1 MQPRSSAVVAA
12 ALGALLAGG
21 PGCSGSG
28 DDGPDPGDGSS
39 VESQTLMLTVG
50 PSGLSDPVGFV
61 VPTDALSLH
70 LTARAPGATGKLAFE
85 LSQDGQLRVS
95 YQTPATADD
104 ALLSVLDELAWGTP
118 ASTASL
124 ARSPAGSWEVKL
136 RHLGGALPAPVP
148 VLAVW
153 RRAGPPER
161 GAPRGRL
168 TVSLVLVGLDGSGG
182 GAAAEAAARR
192 ALDGAAELLDV
203 PIDVAAVLRVDGAAA
218 APFATVDVSGGA
230 DAAGLR
236 ALFAQP
242 LGLPA
247 LGTLPL
253 FVVPRLTE
261 TTPTGGLDVFGSS
274 GGIPIPIASGGAHGG
289 VAVSAAALALDR
301 RTGTIAI
308 AHELG
313 HALGLLHTSE
323 PSGRAHDH
331 LTSTPEC
338 TSARDR
344 DGSGTVLPEECS
356 GAGAENL
363 MFWALGSAT
372 PTLTSE
378 QNAILNRSPLLVKW
392 PN

>member
-1 MQPRSSAVVAA
+1 MTRMQPRSSAVVAA
-12 ALGALLAGG
+12 ALGALLAGC
-21 PGCSGSG
+21 PGCG
-28 DDGPDPGDGSS
+28 DDAVDPGDGSS
-39 VESQTLMLTVG
+39 VESQTLLLTVG
-50 PSGLSDPVGFV
+50 ASGLSDPVSFV
-61 VPTDALSLH
+61 VPPDALSLH

-104 ALLSVLDELAWGTP
+104 ALLSVHDELAWGTP
-118 ASTASL
+118 ASTAGL
-124 ARSPAGSWEVKL
+124 ARSPGGSWEVKL

-161 GAPRGRL
+161 GEPRGRL
-168 TVSLVLVGLDGSGG
+168 GVSLVLVGRDGDS
-182 GAAAEAAARR
+182 AAEAAARR
-192 ALDGAAELLDV
+192 ALDGAANLLDL
-203 PIDVAAVLRVDGAAA
+203 PIDVAAVVHVDGAAA

-230 DAAGLR
+230 DAAGMR

-274 GGIPIPIASGGAHGG
+274 GGIPIPVASGGAHGG

-323 PSGRAHDH
+323 PSGGAHDH

-338 TSARDR
+338 TSARDS

-363 MFWALGSAT
+363 MFWALGSAA
-372 PTLTSE
+372 PTLSAE
-378 QNAILNRSPLLVKW
+378 QHAILNRSPLLVKW
-392 PN
+392 PAP

>member
-12 ALGALLAGG
+12 ALGVLLAG
-21 PGCSGSG
+21 CG
-28 DDGPDPGDGSS
+28 DAVVDPGDGSS
-39 VESQTLMLTVG
+39 VESQTLLLTVG
-50 PSGLSDPVGFV
+50 ASGLSAPVSFV

-70 LTARAPGATGKLAFE
+70 LTARVPGATGKLAFE
-85 LSQDGQLRVS
+85 LSQDAQLRVS

-104 ALLSVLDELAWGTP
+104 ALLSVHDELAWGTP

-124 ARSPAGSWEVKL
+124 ARSPGGSWEVKL
-136 RHLGGALPAPVP
+136 RHLDGALPAPVP

-161 GAPRGRL
+161 GEPRGRL
-168 TVSLVLVGLDGSGG
+168 TVSLVLVGAGDDS
-182 GAAAEAAARR
+182 AAEAAARR
-192 ALDGAAELLDV
+192 ALDDAAELLDI
-203 PIDVAAVLRVDGAAA
+203 PIDVAAVVRVDGVAA

-230 DAAGLR
+230 DASALR

-274 GGIPIPIASGGAHGG
+274 GGIPIPVASGGAHGG

-331 LTSTPEC
+331 LTSTLEC
-338 TSARDR
+338 TSARDGN
-344 DGSGTVLPEECS
+344 GSGTVLPEECS
-356 GAGAENL
+356 GAGADNL
-363 MFWALGSAT
+363 MFWALGSAA
-372 PTLTSE
+372 PTLTPE
-378 QNAILNRSPLLVKW
+378 QHDVLNRSPLLVKW
-392 PN
+392 PTP